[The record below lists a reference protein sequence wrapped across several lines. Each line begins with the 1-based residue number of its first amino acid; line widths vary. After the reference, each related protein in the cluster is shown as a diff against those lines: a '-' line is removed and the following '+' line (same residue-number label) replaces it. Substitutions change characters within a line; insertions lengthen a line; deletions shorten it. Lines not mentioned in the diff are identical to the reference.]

1 MCGLSSERGPHIC
14 MLVLSLV
21 FVDVE
26 VDFMAFR
33 LVTTM
38 QGVEYRGSQSGY
50 SERTKRNWLSLVFE
64 DKEFNQFAASVPTE
78 MQNDIRSLGLVK
90 GDLCDVAIT
99 AVASADGNSYITLRA
114 LPELFDGDSEDDEVG
129 Y

>member
-1 MCGLSSERGPHIC
+1 MCGLCSECGPTFC
-14 MLVLSLV
+14 MFLLSLV

-50 SERTKRNWLSLVFE
+50 SDRTKRNWLSLVFE
-64 DKEFNQFAASVPTE
+64 DKDFNQFTASVPTE